1 MTKEIRKKS
10 ARDWVVFIIW
20 ALTALFLLYDA
31 HAAYR
36 NIDSLIDRYVGDV
49 AVSADNSVIDSVT
62 ALVIGEETDSDI
74 THYQEDRAKNL
85 ERYEH
90 ERADEQTR
98 LIIIALYAVI
108 AGCIFLAVKGR
119 SNAMTLIYVLL
130 VLANIYLTFAH
141 EWLLYR

>member
-49 AVSADNSVIDSVT
+49 AVSADNSVIDSVSIM
-62 ALVIGEETDSDI
+62 IGEETDSGI
-74 THYQEDRAKNL
+74 THYQEDRAKTL

-90 ERADEQTR
+90 ERTDEQTR

-141 EWLLYR
+141 EWLVYR